1 MATQPQTHTHS
12 RFDTETEHERH
23 EHNGRSA
30 TELVKDLRDE
40 VTHLIRQE
48 VALARVELSEKTSRL
63 IRNAAYLATGGAIA
77 FAGLIILLM
86 AASAGLYVGL
96 WAAGLTHAT
105 AGWLAPLIVGVV
117 VGIIGYAFVQKAL
130 NTFKNEPLLP
140 ERTVESLEH
149 NKEWMKEKVS

>member
-1 MATQPQTHTHS
+1 MATPIPTPTHTHH
-12 RFDTETEHERH
+12 RFGTEH

-48 VALARVELSEKTSRL
+48 VALARVEVSEKVSRM
-63 IRNAAYLATGGAIA
+63 IRNTAYLMTGGAIA

-96 WAAGLTHAT
+96 WAAGLSHAT
-105 AGWLAPLIVGVV
+105 SGWLAPLIVGLV
-117 VGIIGYAFVQKAL
+117 VGVVGYGFVQKAIS
-130 NTFKNEPLLP
+130 TFKHESLVP
-140 ERTVESLEH
+140 ERTAESMEQ
-149 NKEWMKEKVS
+149 NKEWIKEKVS